1 MAHNKKFNTRLGVIA
16 ATVGSAVGL
25 GNIWRFPYEC
35 GQHGGGAFLL
45 AYIVFAVAIGI
56 PVICAEFV
64 IGRSTGKNVAG
75 AFKAL
80 RAAPLWRSVGWLGIF
95 TSFLIMGF
103 YSVVAGWCMD
113 YIWQSLTGFGG
124 VATEAAFHERFDEFS
139 SDVWRPLG
147 WTALFLVANFWVISR
162 GVQKGIERISSVLMP
177 LLFIILAVFCVYAL
191 TLPAAAE
198 GLEFLLKPD
207 FSQLTPDVL
216 LSALGQAF
224 FSLSVGMGVLIT
236 YASYFNRQTPLVR
249 TATVTTALDTLVAV
263 MAGVIIFP
271 ACFSFGEA
279 PAAGPRLVFEV
290 LPTVFMSM
298 PLGRLW
304 GALFFILLFVASLT
318 STLSLTE
325 VTVAYFEGEHKMGR
339 GKATAIDASGVGVM
353 AALSSLSFGPLAGM
367 TVCGLTF
374 FNLLDFVSSNI
385 LMPLGGMLLAV
396 YAGWVLDR
404 SIIRHQLTPEG
415 VRRVPAY
422 VPLVVFSLKY
432 LAPVAILAI
441 FVTGLL

>member
-1 MAHNKKFNTRLGVIA
+1 MSQNKSFATRLGVIA

-45 AYIVFAVAIGI
+45 AYILFGIAIGV
-56 PVICAEFV
+56 PVVCAEFV
-64 IGRSTGKNVAG
+64 IGRATGKNVDG
-75 AFKAL
+75 AFRAL
-80 RAAPLWRSVGWLGIF
+80 HAGPLWRSVGWLGIV

-103 YSVVAGWCMD
+103 YSVVAGWCVD
-113 YIWQSLTGFGG
+113 YIYQSVVGFGG
-124 VATEAAFHERFDEFS
+124 VTTESQFHERFDEFS
-139 SDVWRPLG
+139 ADTWRPLM
-147 WTALFLVANFWVISR
+147 WTGIFLIANFGVISR
-162 GVQKGIERISSVLMP
+162 GVSKGIERISSLLMP
-177 LLFIILAVFCVYAL
+177 LLFVIMAILCVYAL

-198 GLEFLLKPD
+198 GIAFMLRPD

-236 YASYFNRQTPLVR
+236 YASYFSKKTPLVK
-249 TATVTTALDTLVAV
+249 TAAITWGLDTLVAV
-263 MAGVIIFP
+263 MAGIIIFP

-279 PAAGPRLVFEV
+279 PAAGPTLVFEV

-298 PLGRLW
+298 PFGRIW
-304 GALFFILLFVASLT
+304 GALFFVLLFVASLT

-325 VTVAYFEGEHKMGR
+325 VVVAYFEGEHNMSR
-339 GKATAIDASGVGVM
+339 AKATAVDAAGVSVM
-353 AALSSLSFGPLAGM
+353 AVLSSLSFGPLAGF

-374 FNLLDFVSSNI
+374 FSLLDVVSSNI
-385 LMPLGGMLLAV
+385 LMPLGGMLLSV
-396 YAGWVLDR
+396 YAGWVLDKAIVR
-404 SIIRHQLTPEG
+404 QQLSPLASRRPPLYVTLIIW
-415 VRRVPAY
+415 
-422 VPLVVFSLKY
+422 SLKY
-432 LAPVAILAI
+432 LAPVAVCAI